1 MLPVSAEF
9 PVVQY
14 REYTPYNP
22 PIVPQIQVNQLCQQ
36 LLPVIA
42 AKAANMVAV
51 LANQNP
57 ARMFCYNLLCS
68 NGWNN
73 TEFAEVCKFTTDL
86 MFLLFNKQ
94 PTRSIE
100 QYIEGAVENALRFK
114 TSQYVSSF
122 PELQQMCTQEV
133 YRSSMDNLNILS
145 QLLTEIDYVYRQN
158 SSPQVMTGPMQ
169 NMQGSMN
176 MGITTGQIGLGSQ
189 QFSNRSGVIPSFYGT
204 QQNTGVQFGNN
215 QQSVSLASLQ
225 TDRFAGRSSG
235 QSVTQPVQEFT
246 PSEEKKPLNLVID
259 PKMTNESKPN
269 IQFSGM
275 LFSTD
280 NVVKL
285 SELIQDI
292 RDSVMTDSDNEI
304 VSLSDTA
311 IIGDS
316 ENVIKVQNDE
326 EYIVKKSGR
335 RCLKKEFA
343 LEASMEDMVM
353 VGKIYYLENEIRNN
367 KRSFY
372 RIFGSIANGYIA
384 IDNFEGIIPKWKNC
398 MTFRSLIQVI
408 KSDVEQLS
416 AWQNQLSAGL
426 TSDRM
431 KEYFEKTRAPKDM
444 QQFNGLICAMSHILT
459 KAINDFLKFVLN
471 TNIQIDSFIEDAEDL
486 ESYLQKK
493 LTEPQFMVFQ
503 SWQKHFLA
511 EFHNSESR
519 VYEDAMFDLPEKVHF
534 YALPTLISMAYV
546 PFNRTDELN
555 VKLKV
560 GESTMINQKDH
571 PVLWELCRTINLPR
585 EEFNAAYSDDYV
597 ITINDERLQI
607 FETIAN
613 GGQFIV
619 QKLK

>member
-42 AKAANMVAV
+42 AKVANMVAV

-133 YRSSMDNLNILS
+133 CRSSMDNLNILS

-158 SSPQVMTGPMQ
+158 SSPQVMTNPMQ

-176 MGITTGQIGLGSQ
+176 MGITTGQIGLGSP
-189 QFSNRSGVIPSFYGT
+189 QFSNNRSGAIPSFYGN
-204 QQNTGVQFGNN
+204 QQSTGVQFGNN

-235 QSVTQPVQEFT
+235 QSVAQPVQEFT
-246 PSEEKKPLNLVID
+246 SSEEKKPLNLMID
-259 PKMTNESKPN
+259 PKMTNESKPD
-269 IQFSGM
+269 IKFSGM
-275 LFSTD
+275 SFSAD
-280 NVVKL
+280 NVIKI

-292 RDSVMTDSDNEI
+292 RESATVFNDE
-304 VSLSDTA
+304 A
-311 IIGDS
+311 IPVTENAMIIDS
-316 ENVIKVQNDE
+316 ENTIRVQNDE
-326 EYIVKKSGR
+326 EIIVKKSGHR
-335 RCLKKEFA
+335 FLKEEFA
-343 LEASMEDMVM
+343 LEATFEDMVM
-353 VGKIYYLENEIRNN
+353 VGKIYYLENEVRNN

-398 MTFRSLIQVI
+398 MTFQSLIQAI
-408 KSDVEQLS
+408 KSDVQQLS

-426 TSDRM
+426 TSDSMR
-431 KEYFEKTRAPKDM
+431 EYFEKTHAPKDM
-444 QQFNGLICAMSHILT
+444 QQFNGLIFAMSRILT

-471 TNIQIDSFIEDAEDL
+471 TSIQIDSFIEDAEEL
-486 ESYLQKK
+486 ENYLQKK

-519 VYEDAMFDLPEKVHF
+519 VYEDAIFDLPEKVNF
-534 YALPTLISMAYV
+534 YALPTMISIAYV

-555 VKLKV
+555 VKLKA
-560 GESTMINQKDH
+560 GESTTINQKDH
-571 PVLWELCRTINLPR
+571 PVLWELCQTINFQR